1 MEEKVLLYDMITK
14 EYIYNLI
21 YGDLARAKLFKDKLY
36 FNCDVR

>member
-21 YGDLARAKLFKDKLY
+21 YGDLARAKLFKDT
-36 FNCDVR
+36 FES